1 MSAILQT
8 IHQRAQEHLNQ
19 HEYAQLAS
27 CCKEMLSIDSDFAD
41 AWFLLSVVAEAA
53 ADLPRARQLRE
64 RALELA
70 PKNTEYLAQHS
81 RLLSQMNQHTAA
93 LASARLAVANGDANA
108 LAFDTLGVVFTRLG
122 HYEEARDSFAAAVNL
137 RPENP
142 QYHFNLA
149 TAEQFLGRVDT
160 AASCYREAIASDPE
174 FARAWWGLAELSKA
188 GTAAVNLKA
197 LEYETLKHNA
207 NRDGL
212 PTQDALYFGH
222 AAARA
227 YESEGDYASAFA
239 TLKKGKA
246 GFRDR
251 AAASRTRDDHLMS
264 SLKKLLP
271 ERDTVLREK
280 PIDRSTPLFIV
291 GMPRT
296 GTTLIERI
304 LSVHEGVVSLGET
317 QELVRALLLSA
328 KCTGSI
334 DQPDPKTL
342 TRAASEPAANVAKHY
357 REATAARLEQLPSAG
372 QYVVDKMPLNALYM
386 GFILRSMPE
395 ARIVLLDRD
404 LRDVCISNY
413 RQLFALNYI
422 AYDYQYDL
430 EVTAHFIVGFR
441 RLVDHYKQCFGRR
454 IYTLS
459 YETLVNNPDQ
469 EIRRLLEYLDLEWE
483 PQCLNF
489 EQNTAGVATASALQV
504 RKPLYRDAVERW
516 RLFENEIKPAL
527 AILTDAGLLP

>member
-1 MSAILQT
+1 MNEKAEALAAARSAI
-8 IHQRAQEHLNQ
+8 
-19 HEYAQLAS
+19 
-27 CCKEMLSIDSDFAD
+27 
-41 AWFLLSVVAEAA
+41 AA
-53 ADLPRARQLRE
+53 G
-64 RALELA
+64 
-70 PKNTEYLAQHS
+70 NT
-81 RLLSQMNQHTAA
+81 
-93 LASARLAVANGDANA
+93 NA
-108 LAFDTLGVVFTRLG
+108 LALDTLGVVFTRLG

-149 TAEQFLGRVDT
+149 TAEQFLGRTD
-160 AASCYREAIASDPE
+160 AAAGSYRAAIASNPE

-188 GTAAVNLKA
+188 GTAAVNLTATEHK
-197 LEYETLKHNA
+197 TLKHNA
-207 NRDGL
+207 NREGL
-212 PTQDALYFGH
+212 STQDALYFGH
-222 AAARA
+222 AVARIH
-227 YESEGDYASAFA
+227 ESNGDYAAAFA
-239 TLKKGKA
+239 ALKKGKS
-246 GFRDR
+246 GFHDR
-251 AAASRTRDDHLMS
+251 AEASHARDSRLMS
-264 SLKKLLP
+264 SLKELFQ
-271 ERDTVLREK
+271 ERDTDLREK
-280 PIDRSTPLFIV
+280 PIDTSTPLFIV

-317 QELVRALLLSA
+317 QELVSALLLSA
-328 KCTGSI
+328 KCTGRI
-334 DQPDPKTL
+334 DKPDPKTL

-372 QYVVDKMPLNALYM
+372 QYVLDKMPLNALYM

-413 RQLFALNYI
+413 RQLFALNYT

-441 RLVDHYKQCFGRR
+441 RLVDHYKQCFGER

-459 YETLVNNPDQ
+459 YETLISNPDH
-469 EIRRLLEYLDLEWE
+469 EIRRLLEYLDLEWD

-504 RKPLYRDAVERW
+504 RKPLYGDAVERW
-516 RLFENEIKPAL
+516 RRFENEIEPAL
-527 AILTDAGLLP
+527 AILTDPGVLP